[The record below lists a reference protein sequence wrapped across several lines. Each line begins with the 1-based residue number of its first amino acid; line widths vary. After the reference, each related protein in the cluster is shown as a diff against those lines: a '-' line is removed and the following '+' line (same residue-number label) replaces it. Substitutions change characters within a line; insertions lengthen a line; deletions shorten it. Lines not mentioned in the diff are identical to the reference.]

1 MNNHTNKFNEF
12 MVGNIDNNYNLID
25 NNRKLYC
32 GIKENGQIT
41 SYYDNSKN
49 FGKVAPFIL
58 KN

>member
-1 MNNHTNKFNEF
+1 